1 MLTTVSL
8 YYQIYIEI
16 QLNWIAFC
24 FIFVEKGK
32 KELPYLLLIKSFLLD
47 VSAGMVFILS
57 RIVFEHHIDI
67 CCSFIHIYTL

>member
-1 MLTTVSL
+1 M
-8 YYQIYIEI
+8 

-32 KELPYLLLIKSFLLD
+32 KEQPVFVASKKSFLLD

-67 CCSFIHIYTL
+67 CCSFIHRLIHVIIQ